1 MEENT
6 KNMLAGLPYRP
17 DTEEFK
23 SYFNEGAS
31 LKPRL

>member
-17 DTEEFK
+17 DTEELREISTK
-23 SYFNEGAS
+23 STS